1 MNINYLYKKGK
12 WKNIGVLDTLKK
24 YRLFLVT
31 TFIVVVSIMFVVTAF
46 SIAPEN
52 FPEGKIVTIQKS
64 TYLGAAAKIFH
75 DKGVIRS
82 EFLFKVYAVLTSGHR
97 QIQAGD
103 YLFNEPQSALR
114 IAYRTTHGVQ
124 DLPKISVTLY
134 EGMTVKDMGVQ
145 IKKNIPSFDNAT
157 FYNMAKSFEGYLFPD
172 TYFFYSNVTPDQ
184 VIETLRNN
192 FNQKI
197 KTALL
202 DIQASGK
209 SLQDVITMASI
220 VEREATSSTDRKMIA
235 GVLWKRISISMP
247 LQVDPPFYYIL
258 GKDSSQITLKDLAM
272 DSPYNLYKNKGLP
285 PTPIT
290 NPGMSSILATVNPTT
305 SNNLF
310 FLSDKKGAIHYAP
323 TYEGHVANKL
333 KYLQ

>member
-1 MNINYLYKKGK
+1 MNTNYLYKKSK
-12 WKNIGVLDTLKK
+12 WNNIGPLDIMKK
-24 YRLFLVT
+24 YRLFVAALV
-31 TFIVVVSIMFVVTAF
+31 VALVSFMFVVTAF
-46 SIAPEN
+46 SIAPDN
-52 FPEGKIVTIQKS
+52 FPGRRIVSIPKS
-64 TYLGAAAKIFH
+64 TYLGAAAKILH

-82 EFLFKVYAVLTSGHR
+82 ELLFKVYAMIVSGHR

-103 YLFNEPQSALR
+103 YLFTEPQSALR

-145 IKKNIPSFDNAT
+145 IKKNIPQFDNTT
-157 FYNMAKSFEGYLFPD
+157 FYNMAKSYEGYLFPD
-172 TYFFYSNVTPDQ
+172 TYFFYENVTPGQ
-184 VIETLRNN
+184 VMETLRDN

-209 SLQDVITMASI
+209 SLQDVIAMASI
-220 VEREATSSTDRKMIA
+220 VEREATSSADRKLIA
-235 GVLWKRISISMP
+235 GVLWKRISIGMP

-258 GKDSSQITLKDLAM
+258 GKDSSEITLKDLAM
-272 DSPYNLYKNKGLP
+272 NSPYNLYKNKGLP

-323 TYEGHVANKL
+323 TYEGHIANKL

>member
-1 MNINYLYKKGK
+1 MNTNYLYKKSK
-12 WKNIGVLDTLKK
+12 WRNMKTLNLLKK
-24 YRLFLVT
+24 YRMFVAAAVVVLVSI
-31 TFIVVVSIMFVVTAF
+31 IVVVTAL
-46 SIAPEN
+46 SIAPDN
-52 FPEGKIVTIQKS
+52 FPERKIISIPKN
-64 TYLGAAAKIFH
+64 TYLSEAAKIFH

-82 EFLFKVYAVLTSGHR
+82 EFMFKIYAVLASGHR

-103 YLFNEPQSALR
+103 YLFSEPQSALR

-145 IKKNIPSFDNAT
+145 IKKNIPSFDNTT

-209 SLQDVITMASI
+209 SLQDVIAMASI

-235 GVLWKRISISMP
+235 GVLWKRISIGMP

-290 NPGMSSILATVNPTT
+290 NPGMSSILATVNPT
-305 SNNLF
+305 SSKNLF

-323 TYEGHVANKL
+323 TYEGHIANKL